1 MNRAV
6 LDSAAISSCL
16 WSVPPDALSLENDEV
31 HVWRAPLDLEASQ
44 VESLYGLLTAEETAR
59 AGRYYF
65 DRDRRRFI
73 VGRGLLRI
81 MLGRYLKAAP
91 ERIRLCITPHGKPE
105 LAGEDGNETVRFN
118 LSHSDG
124 LALYAFTR
132 SRRIGVDLE
141 LISRHHG
148 DERIPERFFSPR
160 EVGALRRL
168 SADVQLEA
176 FFNCWTRK
184 EAYIKAIGDGL
195 SMPLD
200 QFDVSLAPGEPAA
213 LLSTKGDPREAS
225 RWSLRSLIPAPG
237 YVGALAVE
245 GHDWRL
251 RGWEWPDGSES

>member
-6 LDSAAISSCL
+6 ADSAATSSSL

-31 HVWRAPLDLEASQ
+31 HVWRAPLDVEVSQ
-44 VESLYGLLTAEETAR
+44 IESHYELLTGEETAR

-81 MLGRYLKAAP
+81 MLGRYLKADP
-91 ERIRLCITPHGKPE
+91 KGIRLGTTPHGKPE
-105 LAGEDGNETVRFN
+105 LAGENGNETVRFN

-160 EVGALRRL
+160 EVRALRRL

-213 LLSTKGDPREAS
+213 LFSTKGDPREAS
-225 RWSLRSLIPAPG
+225 RWSLQALAPEPG
-237 YVGALAVE
+237 YIAALAVE
-245 GHDWRL
+245 GREWRL
-251 RGWEWPDGSES
+251 RCWQLLL